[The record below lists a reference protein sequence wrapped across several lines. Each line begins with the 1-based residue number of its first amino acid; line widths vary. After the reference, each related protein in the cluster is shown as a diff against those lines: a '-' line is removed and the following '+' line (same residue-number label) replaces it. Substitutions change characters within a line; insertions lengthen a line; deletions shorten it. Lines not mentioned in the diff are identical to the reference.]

1 MVALL
6 AQKAEVNYDKTL
18 TSVVEIVKHITDLGF
33 QTSVIEDNAQGFS
46 VVELAVCPP
55 HCWFHL
61 SHLVGSGKLQK
72 QI

>member
-46 VVELAVCPP
+46 VVELAVCY
-55 HCWFHL
+55 
-61 SHLVGSGKLQK
+61 STLVILL
-72 QI
+72 